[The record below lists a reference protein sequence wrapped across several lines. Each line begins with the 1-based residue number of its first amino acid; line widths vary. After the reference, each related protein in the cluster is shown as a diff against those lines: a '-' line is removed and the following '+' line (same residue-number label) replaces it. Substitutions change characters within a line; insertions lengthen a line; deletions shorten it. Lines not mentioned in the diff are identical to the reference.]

1 MSIQIETENTHV
13 HIFGNAKYK
22 MQIHT
27 HIWSLR
33 RPCPLRRSH
42 CQSVYPQT
50 YTLHDDDDDDD
61 GGPPLVVVL
70 MMIMVK
76 VSLSQIC
83 TPPWYIPVLFP
94 DQNITNL
101 QAVGL
106 CLLRRSQ
113 CRSVYR
119 HSHAF
124 SNTLPLNTSHHH
136 GMLHHHTHYKCPTV
150 VAFHR
155 NHLTAVLQEFP
166 PTPVKGI
173 VHNFFIFGQIS
184 YFG

>member
-27 HIWSLR
+27 SGVCEGHARWEGLTVN
-33 RPCPLRRSH
+33 LFTH
-42 CQSVYPQT
+42 KLTHYMMMT
-50 YTLHDDDDDDD
+50 MMTM
-61 GGPPLVVVL
+61 VVVL
-70 MMIMVK
+70 MMIMVR

-106 CLLRRSQ
+106 SPLRRSR